1 MQILEERA
9 ENAESNN
16 LIHETLTTNP
26 REVAVEVEKEK
37 AIEKENEKNEKL

>member
-26 REVAVEVEKEK
+26 REVEVEKEK

>member
-16 LIHETLTTNP
+16 LIHETLTTNT
-26 REVAVEVEKEK
+26 REVEVEKEK